1 MSVTSS
7 EKRAHRT
14 PSLLV
19 AAIPAVTLIVLLGGG
34 YIAAS
39 LPVEPLLIA
48 SAVVAGIVAMTLG
61 YTWDEI
67 IGAIAEKIA
76 KTMPA
81 VLILIVVGAL
91 IGTWMAGGTIPMLI
105 YYGLKIINPQFLALI
120 ALVVT
125 AIVSLCT
132 GTSWGSAGTIGVAFM
147 GVAVGMDANLPMV
160 AGAIVAGAYFGD
172 KLSPLSDTTNIASLA
187 TGVNLFTHIRHLMW
201 TTVPAFLTSA
211 VVYLIFGLQ
220 SSGGTVPEKVGT
232 ILATLDSAFN
242 WNLLLLVPVLVVLV
256 GSVMKLPTVP
266 VMLVSCATAMFNAVV
281 FQGVSF
287 SNSVVASVNGFKV
300 DMVGK
305 SGFQADSVIEDVTRL
320 LERGG
325 MNSMMS
331 VLLICFCAIAFAGTV
346 SVSGSLDVLISS
358 LLAPVKSTFAL
369 IASTI
374 VTGLAVIGIT
384 SNGQVSLLI
393 PGEML
398 RGEYI
403 KRGLDPKNLSR
414 TIEDAATVW
423 EPILPWTSAGAYM
436 AGTLGVATLA
446 YMPWAISNWIAIFF
460 ALVWAATG
468 IGIAKLTP
476 EELSFEAGFGKENFA
491 SVVSFPLGAI
501 MQILVENS
509 PILVNFSIYKSQKNQ
524 LERSMSALMSN
535 PNNKDLFKKAGIEKP
550 ASTWE
555 EFFQNCDKLKAAGI
569 TPLSMDTADSGW
581 VTSLMLGAIV
591 GQTEEG
597 EKFMNTSLPKDYN
610 QEYFVNAVSDIQKMF
625 NEYTSTDAIGGAYEN
640 AAGNFFTEQTAIIA
654 NGPWMVGDFYDTDK
668 VEEGFA
674 DKIGVAAFP
683 GDVMYDAGKIGFNV
697 AAKTEEKRKAA
708 ATFVKF
714 MTNEDSQKANVEI
727 TGEIPCLKKEVATNV
742 YPLVQETIHL
752 ANTAKRHI
760 NDFQSL
766 WFANVVDE
774 VSVEYPLLAQNKI
787 TAEEFAK
794 KLSEAAQ
801 KNQ

>member
-132 GTSWGSAGTIGVAFM
+132 GTSWGSAGTIG
-147 GVAVGMDANLPMV
+147 MDATLPMV

-369 IASTI
+369 IAATI

-460 ALVWAATG
+460 ALLWAATG

-476 EELSFEAGFGKENFA
+476 EE
-491 SVVSFPLGAI
+491 
-501 MQILVENS
+501 
-509 PILVNFSIYKSQKNQ
+509 
-524 LERSMSALMSN
+524 
-535 PNNKDLFKKAGIEKP
+535 
-550 ASTWE
+550 
-555 EFFQNCDKLKAAGI
+555 
-569 TPLSMDTADSGW
+569 
-581 VTSLMLGAIV
+581 
-591 GQTEEG
+591 
-597 EKFMNTSLPKDYN
+597 
-610 QEYFVNAVSDIQKMF
+610 
-625 NEYTSTDAIGGAYEN
+625 
-640 AAGNFFTEQTAIIA
+640 
-654 NGPWMVGDFYDTDK
+654 
-668 VEEGFA
+668 
-674 DKIGVAAFP
+674 
-683 GDVMYDAGKIGFNV
+683 
-697 AAKTEEKRKAA
+697 
-708 ATFVKF
+708 
-714 MTNEDSQKANVEI
+714 QKALE
-727 TGEIPCLKKEVATNV
+727 
-742 YPLVQETIHL
+742 
-752 ANTAKRHI
+752 
-760 NDFQSL
+760 
-766 WFANVVDE
+766 
-774 VSVEYPLLAQNKI
+774 
-787 TAEEFAK
+787 AEG
-794 KLSEAAQ
+794 
-801 KNQ
+801 

>member
-160 AGAIVAGAYFGD
+160 AGAYFGD

-201 TTVPAFLTSA
+201 TTIPAFLTSA

-369 IASTI
+369 IAATI

-476 EELSFEAGFGKENFA
+476 EE
-491 SVVSFPLGAI
+491 
-501 MQILVENS
+501 
-509 PILVNFSIYKSQKNQ
+509 
-524 LERSMSALMSN
+524 
-535 PNNKDLFKKAGIEKP
+535 
-550 ASTWE
+550 
-555 EFFQNCDKLKAAGI
+555 
-569 TPLSMDTADSGW
+569 
-581 VTSLMLGAIV
+581 
-591 GQTEEG
+591 
-597 EKFMNTSLPKDYN
+597 
-610 QEYFVNAVSDIQKMF
+610 
-625 NEYTSTDAIGGAYEN
+625 
-640 AAGNFFTEQTAIIA
+640 
-654 NGPWMVGDFYDTDK
+654 
-668 VEEGFA
+668 
-674 DKIGVAAFP
+674 
-683 GDVMYDAGKIGFNV
+683 
-697 AAKTEEKRKAA
+697 
-708 ATFVKF
+708 
-714 MTNEDSQKANVEI
+714 QKALE
-727 TGEIPCLKKEVATNV
+727 
-742 YPLVQETIHL
+742 
-752 ANTAKRHI
+752 
-760 NDFQSL
+760 
-766 WFANVVDE
+766 
-774 VSVEYPLLAQNKI
+774 
-787 TAEEFAK
+787 AEG
-794 KLSEAAQ
+794 
-801 KNQ
+801 